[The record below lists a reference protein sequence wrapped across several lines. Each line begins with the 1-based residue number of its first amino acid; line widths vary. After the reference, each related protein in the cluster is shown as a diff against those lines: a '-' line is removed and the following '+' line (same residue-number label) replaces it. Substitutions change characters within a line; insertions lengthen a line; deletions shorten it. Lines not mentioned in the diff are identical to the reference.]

1 MVAHLVDAVATVSR
15 QRRGLA
21 VGEICGEKKPI
32 VNISFSGSRGAHVHV
47 WEAVIGY
54 SRGCEASV
62 GRLQVDLRGS
72 ASSATACP
80 SVSLFR
86 IIQLV
91 LYRETKGEKE
101 VMDDGKEELAD
112 VTP

>member
-1 MVAHLVDAVATVSR
+1 MAAHLVDAVATVSR
-15 QRRGLA
+15 QRRRLA
-21 VGEICGEKKPI
+21 IGEICGKKPT
-32 VNISFSGSRGAHVHV
+32 VSISFSGSRGARVHV
-47 WEAVIGY
+47 REAAIGY

-72 ASSATACP
+72 ASSAAACP

-112 VTP
+112 GTL

>member
-1 MVAHLVDAVATVSR
+1 MVAHLVDTVATVSR
-15 QRRGLA
+15 QRRRLA
-21 VGEICGEKKPI
+21 VGEVCEKEPI
-32 VNISFSGSRGAHVHV
+32 VNTSLSGSRGAHVHV

-72 ASSATACP
+72 ASSAAACP

-91 LYRETKGEKE
+91 LYRETKGKKE
-101 VMDDGKEELAD
+101 VMDDGKEALAD
-112 VTP
+112 VLP